1 MIPQTIR
8 FTKTQKQTIRKFLGA
23 QLECLKEDKRIGRK
37 HWDKEKRRWAE
48 EQMIILMAEAL
59 WDEF

>member
-8 FTKTQKQTIRKFLGA
+8 FTKTQKKTITKFLEA

-37 HWDKEKRRWAE
+37 HFGMKRLWAE
-48 EQMIILMAEAL
+48 EQMIVLMAEAL